1 MTLSWELED
10 KDKLVTAL
18 EAAPTEFAKQSKN
31 AAGRNVGTVNS
42 KAREYFEGN
51 ILRPQ
56 ERGLRAGGSG
66 GHGRQTTNFTF
77 GARGGGAFSGSVLTA
92 KGGIIGF
99 GYPNVPKADAA
110 TSGVWRVQEYGL
122 KGTRHAPSS
131 LFGDTSLA
139 SKGEHI
145 LPKRYQFG
153 DDTDERGTGQG
164 QIMLIGPQFPK
175 RNREGAGY
183 EGKHFIENAW
193 IESLY
198 IISDRYRDATDRTMR
213 VAFGR

>member
-10 KDKLVTAL
+10 KDKLTTAL
-18 EAAPTEFAKQSKN
+18 QAAPTEFAKQSRY
-31 AAGRNVGTVNS
+31 AAARNVGTVNT
-42 KAREYFEGN
+42 KARQYFEGN

-56 ERGLRAGGSG
+56 EKGLRAGGSG
-66 GHGRQTTNFTF
+66 GKGRQTGNFTF
-77 GARGGGAFSGSVLTA
+77 GARGGGTFSGDVLTA

-99 GYPNVPKADAA
+99 GYPNIPKADAA
-110 TSGVWRVQEYGL
+110 TSGVWRVQEFGL
-122 KGTRHAPSS
+122 KGRSHSPSS

-139 SKGEHI
+139 SKGSHI
-145 LPKRYQFG
+145 LPERYQFG
-153 DDTDERGTGQG
+153 DQGGERQTGQG
-164 QIMLIGPQFPK
+164 QIMIIGRGPI

-198 IISDRYRDATDRTMR
+198 IISKRYRDATERTIR
-213 VAFGR
+213 TAFGR